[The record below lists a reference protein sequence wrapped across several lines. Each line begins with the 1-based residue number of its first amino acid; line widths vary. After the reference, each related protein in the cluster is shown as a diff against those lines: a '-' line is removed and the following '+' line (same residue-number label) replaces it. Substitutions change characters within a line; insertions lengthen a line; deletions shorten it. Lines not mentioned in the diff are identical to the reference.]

1 MVKDKN
7 GDIWLS
13 PKEAAVRLSL
23 SVGRIY
29 QLKDKLTHRK
39 GDNKQSRVY
48 FLERTLFDEYM
59 K

>member
-39 GDNKQSRVY
+39 GDNKQSRIF
-48 FLERTLFDEYM
+48 FLERTLFDEYT